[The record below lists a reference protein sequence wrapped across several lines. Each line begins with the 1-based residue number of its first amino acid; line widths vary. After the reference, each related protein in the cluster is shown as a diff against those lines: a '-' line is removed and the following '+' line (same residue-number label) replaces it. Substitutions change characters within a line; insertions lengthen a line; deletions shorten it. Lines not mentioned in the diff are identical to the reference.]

1 MATSTSTPSLIVGGT
16 LLALFLLQLP
26 GTLLW
31 RQTWRPATAFA
42 AAGGA
47 VSWLPWAYTL
57 FLILWLPLSCVAT
70 ANALQDGTL
79 ETFIMGVVLIPLCG
93 AAIAIGLVEAA
104 TGVSPRL
111 GWRWRRH
118 WLRTSLDVLREERV
132 EVCGPSPRVRTVGL
146 LRVALAAAIIAL
158 SYVVATHV

>member
-1 MATSTSTPSLIVGGT
+1 MIVIGWTLI
-16 LLALFLLQLP
+16 ALFMLQL
-26 GTLLW
+26 GILLW
-31 RQTWRPATAFA
+31 RQTWRPGTAFA

-47 VSWLPWAYTL
+47 ASWLPWAYTL

-79 ETFIMGVVLIPLCG
+79 ETFIMGVVLVPLCG

-146 LRVALAAAIIAL
+146 LRVALAVAIIAL
-158 SYVVATHV
+158 SYVMATHV